1 MESMILIKIIIS
13 FFDNI
18 DLLFKSFIDNY
29 YYNIIIIILLYKNKN

>member
-1 MESMILIKIIIS
+1 MEIMILIKIIMS

-29 YYNIIIIILLYKNKN
+29 YYNIII

>member
-1 MESMILIKIIIS
+1 MEIMILIKIIMS